1 MILSLS
7 VAFFR
12 SSPQVSRYPDVTT
25 AHCVATYGP
34 EPETHYDR
42 LFPLEPSLPWITQ
55 RLLVERLSSRFVADL
70 TYWRDIAAKGGAT
83 FYNPGLAS
91 AVISS

>member
-12 SSPQVSRYPDVTT
+12 SSPQVSRYPDATT

-42 LFPLEPSLPWITQ
+42 LFPVESSLPMDHHG
-55 RLLVERLSSRFVADL
+55 LSSRFVADL